1 MTAQLLTPEQVAERL
16 AVSKDYASRLM
27 TRGDLAVT
35 RVGRRVRC
43 TEQAVADYIAQHTA
57 PSRKSRKGQAA

>member
-1 MTAQLLTPEQVAERL
+1 MMAQLLTPEQVAERL
-16 AVSKDYASRLM
+16 AISEDYARRLM

-43 TEQAVADYIAQHTA
+43 TEQAIADYIAQHTA
-57 PSRKSRKGQAA
+57 PSRRSRKGAAA